1 MSTSSLTCH
10 ALVFLFGS
18 PDAVDRAVERLD
30 DMGRADPSMA
40 LDGHDLEPLAS
51 PFGVEGQTWA
61 SRAGAWQWE
70 IPPHVASLDQ
80 DRELRLRDRELS
92 KRLPQ
97 EETLLVAR
105 IISVPE
111 GGVDVRLWGTG
122 QLGQQQPVYLARFD
136 VSVPEPS
143 IENITAVL
151 QSTIQK
157 FGSAKRLVD
166 QALALRRQEVL
177 EKGIPL
183 ASPSAKFRL

>member
-1 MSTSSLTCH
+1 MSKSSLTCH
-10 ALVFLFGS
+10 ALIFLFGS
-18 PDAVDRAVERLD
+18 PDAVERAVERLD

-40 LDGHDLEPLAS
+40 LDGHELEPLAS

-70 IPPHVASLDQ
+70 IPPQVASLDQ

-111 GGVDVRLWGTG
+111 VGVDFRLWGTG
-122 QLGQQQPVYLARFD
+122 QLGQLKPVYVTRFD
-136 VSVPEPS
+136 VFFSEPS
-143 IENITAVL
+143 TESFSEVL

-157 FGSAKRLVD
+157 FGSAKKLVD
-166 QALALRRQEVL
+166 YAIALRRQEVL